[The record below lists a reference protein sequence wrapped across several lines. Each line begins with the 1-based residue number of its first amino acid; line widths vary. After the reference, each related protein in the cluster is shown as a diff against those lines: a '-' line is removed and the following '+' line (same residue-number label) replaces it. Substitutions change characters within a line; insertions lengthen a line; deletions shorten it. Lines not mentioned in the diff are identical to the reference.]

1 MKKIEK
7 PPAILV
13 LFRLPNGEQR
23 YFKGPVTPL
32 DQKEA
37 VERHKH
43 AVREMKTPLCQEAL
57 NVLCG
62 SNCERDVLIEVL
74 LQGAQL
80 ELKPSAVLFRKAERQ
95 ELERMICQM
104 RDLSG
109 RFLDARWFEMMKFF
123 AGVPTVGPS
132 SFGQLLRTYADNIEA
147 ALSNGSHLTRQMSGV
162 DNLVILEHYVRTKTG
177 SPHFPQLAILFG
189 AVYGDPSISPEKLKA
204 LIRTF
209 QRSPT
214 RKGEDP
220 RKSKPKS

>member
-1 MKKIEK
+1 MKKIEQ

-32 DQKEA
+32 EQKEA
-37 VERHKH
+37 AKR
-43 AVREMKTPLCQEAL
+43 REQAFREIESPLCQEAL
-57 NVLCG
+57 NVLCD
-62 SNCERDVLIEVL
+62 SNCERDVLIEGL

-104 RDLSG
+104 RDLSR

-177 SPHFPQLAILFG
+177 RPHFAELATLFG
-189 AVYGDPSISPEKLKA
+189 AVYGDTSISPERLKA

-209 QRSPT
+209 QRSPS
-214 RKGEDP
+214 REGEDP
-220 RKSKPKS
+220 GGIKPES